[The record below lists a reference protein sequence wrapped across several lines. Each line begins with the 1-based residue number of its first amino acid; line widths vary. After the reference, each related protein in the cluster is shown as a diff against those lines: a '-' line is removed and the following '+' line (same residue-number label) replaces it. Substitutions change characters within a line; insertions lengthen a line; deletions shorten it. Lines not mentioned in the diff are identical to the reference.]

1 MNWLTGI
8 LAERNLMP
16 HGYCLVW
23 DPALIWLHVTSDA
36 IIALAYFSIPVALLY
51 FISRRADVAFS
62 WVFALFAAFIV
73 LCGTTHLFEIWTLWH
88 PDYALQGLVKAAT
101 ALTSI
106 VTAIMLWRIMPAAL
120 AVPSQ
125 TQLRAVNADLSRE
138 VLEKTAAVQALAR
151 EKEFSDLIIN
161 NTSDG
166 IATLDPDG
174 RVGVWNPAMA
184 RMMGRPAEA
193 ALGRNVFDLT
203 PELRTSVVGE
213 AIRDALAGVDRAL
226 EDHQFDGLRGMWFD
240 ARYSPFRDSQG
251 AVIGVLAV
259 IRDVTPR
266 HEMEGALRQ
275 AQKMEAIGQLTGG
288 IAHDFNNFL
297 TSIIGNLDLMALK
310 IADGPAVIERLRAA
324 ALQGALRAAGLTRQL
339 LAFSRRQMLQPKA
352 IDANA
357 LVSGMS
363 DMIQRTIGER
373 IRVILDLEPGI
384 WPVSTD
390 ANQLESALLNLA
402 INARDACPDGGEL
415 VFRTK
420 NTVVDA
426 SESPDPDVA
435 PGSYVVLSV
444 SDTGVGM
451 TPEVVARAFDPFFTT
466 KGVGKGSGLGLSQ
479 VYGFVKQS
487 GGHVTLSSALGV
499 GTTVALYLPRE
510 RHHEDNDQEDS
521 PSTETAKTGE
531 RILVVEDEPLVR
543 EVSTQILESLGYRV
557 VAAANATEAMAL
569 VEGETHFDMIVTDVG
584 LPGINGVQLV
594 DMILQRRP
602 GLKVVFVTGY
612 GQNAIIDSANLPA
625 GVGLLNK
632 PFNTSSLGAKV
643 HEILDK

>member
-1 MNWLTGI
+1 MNWLTTI

-23 DPALIWLHVTSDA
+23 DPALIWLHVISDS
-36 IIALAYFSIPVALLY
+36 IIALAYFSIPGALLY

-88 PDYALQGLVKAAT
+88 PDYAVQGLVKAAT

-106 VTAIMLWRIMPAAL
+106 VTAVTLWRIMPAAL

-138 VLEKTAAVQALAR
+138 VLEKTAAVEALAR
-151 EKEFSDLIIN
+151 QKEFSDLIIN

-166 IATLDPDG
+166 IATLDPG
-174 RVGVWNPAMA
+174 GGVQVWNPAMA
-184 RMMGRPAEA
+184 RMMRQPAEA
-193 ALGRNVFDLT
+193 VLGRNVFDFAPTLK
-203 PELRTSVVGE
+203 TSIVGA
-213 AIRDALAGVDRAL
+213 AIRDALAGVERAL
-226 EDHQFDGLRGMWFD
+226 EDHQFEGLRGMWVD
-240 ARYSPFRDSQG
+240 ARCSPFRDGQG

-259 IRDVTPR
+259 VRDVTPR

-297 TSIIGNLDLMALK
+297 TSIIGNLDLMAHK
-310 IADGPAVIERLRAA
+310 IADRVAVDRLREG

-352 IDANA
+352 VDTNV

-363 DMIQRTIGER
+363 DMIRRTIGER
-373 IRVILDLEPGI
+373 IRVVLDLQEGI

-390 ANQLESALLNLA
+390 ANQLESAVLNLA
-402 INARDACPDGGEL
+402 INARDACPNGGEL
-415 VFRTK
+415 VFRTENK
-420 NTVVDA
+420 VIDA
-426 SESPDPDVA
+426 ASSPDPEVA
-435 PGSYVVLSV
+435 PGSYVLLSV
-444 SDTGVGM
+444 SDTGIGM
-451 TPEVVARAFDPFFTT
+451 APDVLARAFDPFFTT

-487 GGHVTLSSALGV
+487 GGHVILSSASGV
-499 GTTVALYLPRE
+499 GTTVALYLPRG
-510 RHHEDNDQEDS
+510 RYHEDSDHEAA
-521 PSTETAKTGE
+521 PSAETAKAGE

-557 VAAANATEAMAL
+557 VAAGNATEAMAV
-569 VEGETHFDMIVTDVG
+569 VEGDMHFDMIVTDVG
-584 LPGINGVQLV
+584 LPGVNGVQLV
-594 DMILQRRP
+594 EMILQRRP

-612 GQNAIIDSANLPA
+612 GQNAIIDGANLPVGA
-625 GVGLLNK
+625 GLLNK

-643 HEILDK
+643 QEILGK